1 MTDPLLISADTIL
14 RGFDADGAPV
24 LLEQAALL
32 VRDGR
37 VADAGTAATMR
48 RRHPN
53 AHETG
58 GKGCAIIPG
67 LINAHH
73 HVGVTPFQMGAR
85 DQPLE
90 LWFAERFRMRDVPPD
105 LDTLY
110 SAFEMVASGVTTVQH
125 LHSRAPGDVTA
136 VLERA
141 NRIIGAYDRL
151 GMRVSYSFAMRDQNR
166 VLYDDDQ
173 VFLDLLPAALRPV
186 AARYLSGFGLTLDDQ
201 AQVFHELRRQHRDQE
216 RVAIQ
221 IAPANLHWLSDA
233 GLEMA
238 ARLHD
243 ATGAPMHMHLLETPY
258 QRDYAAHRGAGSA
271 VAQIDRFGLL
281 GPDLTIGHGVWL
293 DADDL
298 ALCRER
304 GVCLC
309 HNCSSN
315 LRLKSGTADLNA
327 FLATGLPV
335 ALGMDEAGINDD
347 RDMLQEMRLALT
359 LHRPA
364 GHAAPAPTAAQ
375 ILRMATQHGAATTP
389 FRDHIGGLAV
399 GQAAD
404 IVVLDWDR
412 VTYPWQDPRIGFTD
426 ALLRRAK
433 AQAVSEVYVAGQ
445 LIYSGGRFMSVDRI
459 AELERL
465 AQWLRSPQTAFEQDL
480 GQLSEATAPIIQ
492 KFYEFYST
500 EHPIEE
506 PWK

>member
-1 MTDPLLISADTIL
+1 MTSPMLISADTIL
-14 RGFDADGAPV
+14 TGFDPDGAPI
-24 LLEQAALL
+24 LLEKAALL
-32 VRDGR
+32 IRDGH
-37 VADAGTAATMR
+37 VADAGTNVAMR
-48 RRHPN
+48 RKHPDAN
-53 AHETG
+53 VTG
-58 GKGCAIIPG
+58 GEGHAIIPG

-90 LWFAERFRMRDVPPD
+90 LWFAERLRLRDVPPE

-110 SAFEMVASGVTTVQH
+110 SGFEMVASGVTTVQH

-136 VLERA
+136 VLDRA

-173 VFLDLLPAALRPV
+173 VFLDLLPAAMRPI
-186 AARYLSGFGLTLDDQ
+186 AARYLAGFGLSLDDQ
-201 AQVFHELRRQHRDQE
+201 AQVFHELRRQYQNRD

-233 GLEMA
+233 ALEMA

-258 QRDYAAHRGAGSA
+258 QRDYAARRGHGSA

-298 ALCRER
+298 ALCQQK
-304 GVCLC
+304 GACLC

-327 FLATGLPV
+327 FLSTGLPV
-335 ALGMDEAGINDD
+335 ALGIDEAGINDD

-364 GHAAPAPTAAQ
+364 GHDAPAPGAAQ
-375 ILRMATQHGAATTP
+375 ILRMATRHGAATTP
-389 FRDHIGGLAV
+389 FRNRIGGLAV

-404 IVVLDWDR
+404 LVVLDWDR
-412 VTYPWQDPRIGFTD
+412 VTYPWQDPRLGFTD
-426 ALLRRAK
+426 VLLRRAK
-433 AQAVSEVYVAGQ
+433 AEAVVQVFVAGRQ
-445 LIYSGGRFMSVDRI
+445 IFKDGAFMKVDHKE
-459 AELERL
+459 ELERL
-465 AQWLRSPQTAFEQDL
+465 RQWHLRPRTKSDDEMAELADTALDL
-480 GQLSEATAPIIQ
+480 VRE
-492 KFYEFYST
+492 YYST
-500 EHPIEE
+500 
-506 PWK
+506 WR

>member
-1 MTDPLLISADTIL
+1 MTAPLLISADTIL
-14 RGFDADGAPV
+14 TGFDADGAPV
-24 LLEQAALL
+24 LLEDAALL
-32 VRDGR
+32 IRDGH
-37 VADAGTAATMR
+37 VADAGTAAAMR
-48 RRHPN
+48 RKHPE
-53 AHETG
+53 ADQTG
-58 GKGCAIIPG
+58 GKGKAVIPG

-73 HVGVTPFQMGAR
+73 HVGVTPFQMGAQ

-90 LWFAERFRMRDVPPD
+90 LWFAERLRMRDVPPD

-110 SAFEMVASGVTTVQH
+110 SGFEMVASGVTTVQH

-173 VFLDLLPAALRPV
+173 VFLDLLPAALRPI
-186 AARYLSGFGLTLDDQ
+186 AARYLAGFGLGLDDQ
-201 AQVFHELRRQHRDQE
+201 AQVFHELRRQHHDKDC
-216 RVAIQ
+216 VAIQ

-258 QRDYAAHRGAGSA
+258 QRAYAARRGQGSA
-271 VAQIDRFGLL
+271 VEQIDRFGLL

-293 DADDL
+293 DPDDL
-298 ALCRER
+298 ALCRQK

-327 FLATGLPV
+327 FLASGLPV
-335 ALGMDEAGINDD
+335 ALGIDEAGINDD

-364 GHAAPAPTAAQ
+364 GHDAPAPTAAQ
-375 ILRMATQHGAATTP
+375 ILRMATGHGAATTP
-389 FRDHIGGLAV
+389 FRDRIGGLAV

-404 IVVLDWDR
+404 LVVLDWDR
-412 VTYPWQDPRIGFTD
+412 VTYPWQDPRTGFAD
-426 ALLRRAK
+426 VLLRRARPR
-433 AQAVSEVYVAGQ
+433 AVMQVFVAGRR
-445 LIYSGGRFMSVDRI
+445 IFGDGAFVRVDRTE
-459 AELERL
+459 ELERL
-465 AQWLRSPQTAFEQDL
+465 RQWHLRPRTRHDDEIAELADSALDL
-480 GQLSEATAPIIQ
+480 VRG
-492 KFYEFYST
+492 YYST
-500 EHPIEE
+500 
-506 PWK
+506 WR

>member
-1 MTDPLLISADTIL
+1 MTEPLLILADTIL
-14 RGFDADGAPV
+14 TGFDADGEPV
-24 LLEQAALL
+24 LLEQAGLL
-32 VRDGR
+32 IRDGR
-37 VADAGTAATMR
+37 VADAGTATAMR
-48 RRHPN
+48 RRHPG
-53 AHETG
+53 AREAG
-58 GKGCAIIPG
+58 GKGRAIIPG

-125 LHSRAPGDVTA
+125 LHSRAPGDVTG

-141 NRIIGAYDRL
+141 NCIIGAYDRL

-173 VFLDLLPAALRPV
+173 VFLDLLPAAMRPV
-186 AARYLSGFGLTLDDQ
+186 AARYLAGFGLTLDDQ
-201 AQVFHELRRQHRDQE
+201 AQVFHELRRQHRDQD

-258 QRDYAAHRGAGSA
+258 QLNYAASRGAGSA

-293 DADDL
+293 DAEDL
-298 ALCRER
+298 ALCRAR

-327 FLATGLPV
+327 FLKSGLPI

-364 GHAAPAPTAAQ
+364 GHDAPAPTAAQ

-389 FRDHIGGLAV
+389 FRDHIGGLAI

-404 IVVLDWDR
+404 IVLLNWDR
-412 VTYPWQDPRIGFTD
+412 VTYPWQDPRIGFAD
-426 ALLRRAK
+426 VLLRRAK
-433 AQAVSEVYVAGQ
+433 IEAVEQVYVAGQ
-445 LIYSGGRFMSVDRI
+445 LIYSDGKFPTVDRK

-465 AQWLRSPQTAFEQDL
+465 AQWLHSPQTAFEHEL
-480 GQLSEATAPIIQ
+480 SQLAEASTPIVK
-492 KFYEFYST
+492 KFYEFYSA
-500 EHPIEE
+500 ERCR
-506 PWK
+506 